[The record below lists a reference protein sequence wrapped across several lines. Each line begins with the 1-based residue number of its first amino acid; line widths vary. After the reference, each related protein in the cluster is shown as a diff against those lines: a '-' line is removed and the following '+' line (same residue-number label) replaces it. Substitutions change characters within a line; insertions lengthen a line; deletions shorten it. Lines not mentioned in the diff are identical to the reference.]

1 MSEDEAARIERRLSA
16 IDNAVAETRADV
28 LRARGDIMARID
40 RLQAELRR
48 NRTAFLSGSEFMWA
62 TWCNKTAESWETRL
76 ISPADWSR
84 LLDPAGPASASRST
98 TRCTTN

>member
-1 MSEDEAARIERRLSA
+1 MSKDEAARIERRLSA

-48 NRTAFLSGSEFMWA
+48 NRTASK
-62 TWCNKTAESWETRL
+62 N
-76 ISPADWSR
+76 
-84 LLDPAGPASASRST
+84 
-98 TRCTTN
+98 